1 MKNNIEEILK
11 SIEGLKVNVERF
23 DDDFFENSAFLDN
36 ITNLAHSYL
45 AKFCVGSKVKLIDKS
60 DVKAALK
67 SVRFK
72 GLRFEGLSID
82 DCINKLKQWWRRG
95 LPINKH
101 VEDISSSIAQTLY
114 DKVEAKLQDIQAQ
127 IKLKKQ
133 DIQIQNDLQMAKIQA
148 ILSKIK
154 EDKMERENTLE
165 SVEIPTPTQEEIDYV
180 KEMISETGKVNIK
193 YLMDMT
199 DYSFEVVVL
208 SRALLEKDGFLEEP
222 KIKDKAGLSQ
232 KGFDNNDF
240 AEFKDISGNI
250 IMSMG
255 FFAHKADNLD
265 NQKPQEELLED
276 ERLNKKILT
285 LMRDKDTTN
294 IDTISKIL
302 RADWNKVALF
312 RANLEGNII
321 TEPKIAKED
330 K

>member
-72 GLRFEGLSID
+72 GLRFVEGLSID

-232 KGFDNNDF
+232 KGFDDNDF
-240 AEFKDISGNI
+240 SKSKG
-250 IMSMG
+250 MSMH
-255 FFAHKADNLD
+255 FFAHIIAANLD

-321 TEPKIAKED
+321 TEPKIAKKD